1 LYGGMTFAPAETSAA
16 PATRRLAEPLELP
29 DLPEPPSRRP
39 FPLVASIV
47 PVIGAVVMWR
57 LTGSIFML
65 WFAALGPFMAIGSM
79 LDSARGARRD
89 RRAAEHRLDEACDRV
104 RAEVARRHG
113 EERELR
119 RAATPDVRG
128 AATHDGWLWRRQG
141 PLAVGYG
148 TAASIVAVTGGEG
161 EGAER
166 LRADAGTLD
175 AAPVTVG

>member
-104 RAEVARRHG
+104 RAEVARRRG
-113 EERELR
+113 NAR
-119 RAATPDVRG
+119 RVAVAEAG
-128 AATHDGWLWRRQG
+128 AARGRVRHGCQYRRRDGR
-141 PLAVGYG
+141 
-148 TAASIVAVTGGEG
+148 
-161 EGAER
+161 
-166 LRADAGTLD
+166 
-175 AAPVTVG
+175 